1 MVSTIPHAVRHTRPY
16 RDPMTRSLLRGTF
29 AVGLVVALV
38 GCTPG
43 APNASDPT
51 PSMEASSPTPSA
63 TPTPTP
69 SVAPEP
75 EPAPAA
81 TCENLL
87 DPDFFALILA
97 DGFTLD
103 APGYIEKIRGEGAP
117 EALFDEF
124 GGLLCVVNNGTR
136 VSELYG
142 YSPISPDNQ
151 AAQEARLAGDG
162 WVSSSVDGGTLWI
175 DPVER
180 EGVVFVYF
188 FRNGFWWC
196 GYDTDVITMIVSNSP
211 AS

>member
-1 MVSTIPHAVRHTRPY
+1 
-16 RDPMTRSLLRGTF
+16 MTRSLLGGALT
-29 AVGLVVALV
+29 VGLVVALV
-38 GCTPG
+38 GCTPV
-43 APNASDPT
+43 APDASDPT
-51 PSMEASSPTPSA
+51 PSAEVSSPTPSA
-63 TPTPTP
+63 PPTPTP

-81 TCENLL
+81 TCDNLL
-87 DPDFFALILA
+87 DPDFLALIFA

-142 YSPISPDNQ
+142 YSPITPDDQ
-151 AAQEARLAGDG
+151 ATQEARLAGDG
-162 WVSSSVDGGTLWI
+162 WVSSSVDGGTLWS

-180 EGVVFVYF
+180 EGVVFAYF